1 MNVIT
6 TSSVDAVHGLLL
18 IVHLKVYVVLAVPVN
33 VDVLLEGV
41 VTVPP
46 APLIILHEPVPIVG
60 ELAASVTD
68 VNPQVAELVWSAP
81 ALEAVGF

>member
-46 APLIILHEPVPIVG
+46 APLIILHAPVPIVG

-68 VNPQVAELVWSAP
+68 VNPQVAELVWSDP